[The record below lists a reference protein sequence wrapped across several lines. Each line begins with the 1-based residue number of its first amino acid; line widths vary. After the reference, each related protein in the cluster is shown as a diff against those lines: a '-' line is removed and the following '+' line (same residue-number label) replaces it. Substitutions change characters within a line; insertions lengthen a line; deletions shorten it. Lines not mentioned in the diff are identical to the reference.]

1 MINHFVFENDYISD
15 GKNQSD
21 YIPSVEKMG
30 RYLLMGFSSHM
41 ALCRY
46 LVSFMFM
53 FACNGR
59 SGRVKWHYVMPFFC
73 WFGMGHSLDFIA
85 LY

>member
-1 MINHFVFENDYISD
+1 
-15 GKNQSD
+15 
-21 YIPSVEKMG
+21 
-30 RYLLMGFSSHM
+30 M

-85 LY
+85 LYWDTTCNPLDFKFKLCILSSRIANFNFNFD